1 MSDVEDTPGER
12 RRRDP
17 DSSEAPDGDL
27 AAAKERDA
35 ERFVVD
41 ARPMGLR
48 AGYEYD
54 RIKEIA
60 AELELEEI
68 VRKLGR

>member
-1 MSDVEDTPGER
+1 MSDIEDSPEER

-27 AAAKERDA
+27 AAAKERDT

-41 ARPMGLR
+41 ARSMGLR

-68 VRKLGR
+68 LRKMGR